1 MLRVRSTVRHPT
13 VTSHRLTSKMSP
25 KIAIVYHSGYG
36 HTERQAR
43 AVEEGARSFAGA
55 SVSLIPV
62 AEWEARRAELD
73 AADAFVLGCPTYM
86 GSMSAPMKAFMDGT
100 GGIWHSQLWKDKL
113 AAGFTNSGS
122 PSGDKF
128 NTLVGLA
135 TFAAQHGMVW
145 VSLGLLPRFRDEKG
159 REINRAGSFLG
170 AMAQSPGADHANEPV
185 EDDLQTARLLGRRV
199 AEAAARWMKK

>member
-1 MLRVRSTVRHPT
+1 MPS
-13 VTSHRLTSKMSP
+13 
-25 KIAIVYHSGYG
+25 IAIVFHSGFG
-36 HTERQAR
+36 HTARQAE
-43 AVEEGARSFAGA
+43 AVAEGARSVDGA
-55 SVSLIPV
+55 QVALIPV
-62 AEWEARRAELD
+62 AEWEQRKAELD
-73 AADAFVLGCPTYM
+73 AADAMVFGCPTYM

-100 GGIWHSQLWKDKL
+100 GSIWYGQQWKDKL

-128 NTLVGLA
+128 NTLVGLT

-145 VSLGLLPRFRDEKG
+145 VGLGLLPRFKDGEG

-170 AMAQSPGADHANEPV
+170 AMAQSPGADHAVEPP

-199 AEAAARWMKK
+199 AEAALRWRSGAQSRVATAV